1 MKSLSCSMKKLPSC
15 LIVGILTLAA
25 GDFCY
30 AQNSELHVT
39 VMWDGFGRGGLVP
52 VTNFDIEL
60 SSEGYSYEGKYNHI
74 NTTAIY
80 HDVPEGRL
88 AIRIDNASLP
98 EIKPF
103 SDSITVHKGTNAVI
117 IEMDSSGE
125 KEDAPDRFRRQRTSD
140 PARICAAVR
149 HSPRRHLLR
158 PQTCA
163 PEDGLDDRRP
173 AGPLF
178 EGVLP
183 GLRDQQSCDRVHG
196 GERMGEDGR
205 SRLRARLRP
214 GPARPGRPLVMEK
227 RSIRILERLT
237 NHRL

>member
-1 MKSLSCSMKKLPSC
+1 MKSLSCSVKKLLSC
-15 LIVGILTLAA
+15 SIVGFLALTA
-25 GDFCY
+25 GDFCH

-117 IEMDSSGE
+117 IEIDSSGE
-125 KEDAPDRFRRQRTSD
+125 RKT
-140 PARICAAVR
+140 
-149 HSPRRHLLR
+149 
-158 PQTCA
+158 
-163 PEDGLDDRRP
+163 
-173 AGPLF
+173 
-178 EGVLP
+178 
-183 GLRDQQSCDRVHG
+183 
-196 GERMGEDGR
+196 
-205 SRLRARLRP
+205 
-214 GPARPGRPLVMEK
+214 
-227 RSIRILERLT
+227 RLT
-237 NHRL
+237 DFDGNELPIPPEYAQRFGTRPDGTYYVPRPVRPRTGSTTDGQRVLYSRVFCLDSGISNPAIEFMEENGWAKTGEVDFEPGFGLVLLDPDVHWSWKNGAYVFWKD

>member
-1 MKSLSCSMKKLPSC
+1 MKSLSCSMKKLLSC
-15 LIVGILTLAA
+15 SIVGFLTLAA
-25 GDFCY
+25 GEFCH

-125 KEDAPDRFRRQRTSD
+125 RKVHLKDWEGNELPITPEDARNFGSRPDGTFS
-140 PARICAAVR
+140 V
-149 HSPRRHLLR
+149 PR
-158 PQTCA
+158 
-163 PEDGLDDRRP
+163 
-173 AGPLF
+173 
-178 EGVLP
+178 
-183 GLRDQQSCDRVHG
+183 
-196 GERMGEDGR
+196 
-205 SRLRARLRP
+205 
-214 GPARPGRPLVMEK
+214 PARPRTGSTTDGQRVLYSRVFNRVSGTDNPAIDFMEESGWAKTVEVDFEPGFGLVLLDPDVHWSWK
-227 RSIRILERLT
+227 
-237 NHRL
+237 NGAYVFWKD

>member
-1 MKSLSCSMKKLPSC
+1 MKSLSCSVKKLLSC
-15 LIVGILTLAA
+15 SIVGFLALTA
-25 GDFCY
+25 GDFCH

-88 AIRIDNASLP
+88 AVRIDNIPIS

-103 SDSITVHKGTNAVI
+103 SDSITVHKGANAVI

-125 KEDAPDRFRRQRTSD
+125 RKTHLTDFDGNELPIPPEYAQRFGTRPDGTYY
-140 PARICAAVR
+140 V
-149 HSPRRHLLR
+149 PR
-158 PQTCA
+158 
-163 PEDGLDDRRP
+163 
-173 AGPLF
+173 
-178 EGVLP
+178 
-183 GLRDQQSCDRVHG
+183 
-196 GERMGEDGR
+196 
-205 SRLRARLRP
+205 
-214 GPARPGRPLVMEK
+214 PARPRTGSTTDGQRVLYSGVFCLDSGVSNPAIEFMEENGWAKTVEVDFEPGFGLVLLDPDVHWSWK
-227 RSIRILERLT
+227 
-237 NHRL
+237 NGAYVFWKD

>member
-1 MKSLSCSMKKLPSC
+1 MKSLSCSMKKLLSC

-25 GDFCY
+25 GDFCH

-125 KEDAPDRFRRQRTSD
+125 RKTRLTDFDGNELPIPPEYAQRFGTRPDGTFS
-140 PARICAAVR
+140 V
-149 HSPRRHLLR
+149 PR
-158 PQTCA
+158 
-163 PEDGLDDRRP
+163 
-173 AGPLF
+173 
-178 EGVLP
+178 
-183 GLRDQQSCDRVHG
+183 
-196 GERMGEDGR
+196 
-205 SRLRARLRP
+205 
-214 GPARPGRPLVMEK
+214 PARPRTGSTTDGQRVLYSRVFNRVSGTDNPAIDFMEESGWAKTIMVDFAPGYALVLLDPDVHWSWK
-227 RSIRILERLT
+227 NGVYT
-237 NHRL
+237 FWKD

>member
-1 MKSLSCSMKKLPSC
+1 MKSLSCSMKKLLSC
-15 LIVGILTLAA
+15 SIVGFLTLAA
-25 GDFCY
+25 GEFCH

-125 KEDAPDRFRRQRTSD
+125 RKT
-140 PARICAAVR
+140 
-149 HSPRRHLLR
+149 
-158 PQTCA
+158 
-163 PEDGLDDRRP
+163 
-173 AGPLF
+173 
-178 EGVLP
+178 
-183 GLRDQQSCDRVHG
+183 
-196 GERMGEDGR
+196 
-205 SRLRARLRP
+205 
-214 GPARPGRPLVMEK
+214 
-227 RSIRILERLT
+227 RLT
-237 NHRL
+237 DFDGNELPIPPEYAQRFGTRPDGTYYVPRPVRPRTGSTTDGQRVLYSGVFCLDSGISNPAIAFMEENGWAKTVEVDFEPGFGLVLLDPDVHWSWKNGAYVFWKD

>member
-1 MKSLSCSMKKLPSC
+1 MKSLSCSMKKLLSC
-15 LIVGILTLAA
+15 SIVGFLTLAA
-25 GDFCY
+25 GDFCH

-103 SDSITVHKGTNAVI
+103 SDSITVHKGANAVI

-125 KEDAPDRFRRQRTSD
+125 RKT
-140 PARICAAVR
+140 
-149 HSPRRHLLR
+149 
-158 PQTCA
+158 
-163 PEDGLDDRRP
+163 
-173 AGPLF
+173 
-178 EGVLP
+178 
-183 GLRDQQSCDRVHG
+183 
-196 GERMGEDGR
+196 
-205 SRLRARLRP
+205 
-214 GPARPGRPLVMEK
+214 
-227 RSIRILERLT
+227 RLT
-237 NHRL
+237 DFDGNELPIPPEYAQRFGTRPDGTYYVPRPVRPRTGSTTDGQRVLYSRVFCLDSGISNPAIEFMEENGWAKTGEVDFEPGFGLVLLDPDVHWSWKNGAYVFWKD

>member
-1 MKSLSCSMKKLPSC
+1 MKSLSCSMKKLLSC
-15 LIVGILTLAA
+15 SIVGFLTLAA
-25 GDFCY
+25 GEFCH
-30 AQNSELHVT
+30 AQNSELHVS

-125 KEDAPDRFRRQRTSD
+125 RKT
-140 PARICAAVR
+140 
-149 HSPRRHLLR
+149 
-158 PQTCA
+158 
-163 PEDGLDDRRP
+163 
-173 AGPLF
+173 
-178 EGVLP
+178 
-183 GLRDQQSCDRVHG
+183 
-196 GERMGEDGR
+196 
-205 SRLRARLRP
+205 
-214 GPARPGRPLVMEK
+214 
-227 RSIRILERLT
+227 RLT
-237 NHRL
+237 DFDGNELPIPPEYAQRFGTRPDGTYYVPRPVRPRTGSTTDGQRVLYSRVFCLDSGISNPAIEFMEENGWAKTGEVDFEPGFGLVLLDPDVHWSWKNGAYVFWKD

>member
-1 MKSLSCSMKKLPSC
+1 MKSLSCSMKKLLSC
-15 LIVGILTLAA
+15 SIVGFLALAA
-25 GDFCY
+25 GEFCH
-30 AQNSELHVT
+30 AQNPELHVT

-125 KEDAPDRFRRQRTSD
+125 RKT
-140 PARICAAVR
+140 
-149 HSPRRHLLR
+149 
-158 PQTCA
+158 
-163 PEDGLDDRRP
+163 
-173 AGPLF
+173 
-178 EGVLP
+178 
-183 GLRDQQSCDRVHG
+183 
-196 GERMGEDGR
+196 
-205 SRLRARLRP
+205 
-214 GPARPGRPLVMEK
+214 
-227 RSIRILERLT
+227 RLT
-237 NHRL
+237 DFDGNELPIPPEYAQRFGTRPDGTYYVPRPVRPRTGSTTDGQRVLYSRVFCLDSGISNPAIEFMEENGWAKTGEVDFEPGFGLVLLDPDVHWSWKNGAYVFWKD

>member
-1 MKSLSCSMKKLPSC
+1 MKSLSCSMKKLLSC
-15 LIVGILTLAA
+15 SIVGFLALTA
-25 GDFCY
+25 GDFCH
-30 AQNSELHVT
+30 AQNSELHVS

-125 KEDAPDRFRRQRTSD
+125 RKT
-140 PARICAAVR
+140 
-149 HSPRRHLLR
+149 
-158 PQTCA
+158 
-163 PEDGLDDRRP
+163 
-173 AGPLF
+173 
-178 EGVLP
+178 
-183 GLRDQQSCDRVHG
+183 
-196 GERMGEDGR
+196 
-205 SRLRARLRP
+205 
-214 GPARPGRPLVMEK
+214 
-227 RSIRILERLT
+227 RLT
-237 NHRL
+237 DFDGNELPIPPEYAQRFGTRPDGTYYVPRPVRPRTGSTTDGQRVLYSRVFCLDSGISNPAIEFMEENGWAKTGEVDFEPGFGLVLLDPDVHWSWKNGAYVFWKD

>member
-1 MKSLSCSMKKLPSC
+1 MKSLSCSVKKLLSC
-15 LIVGILTLAA
+15 SIVGFLALTA
-25 GDFCY
+25 GDFCH
-30 AQNSELHVT
+30 AQNSELHVS

-125 KEDAPDRFRRQRTSD
+125 RKT
-140 PARICAAVR
+140 
-149 HSPRRHLLR
+149 
-158 PQTCA
+158 
-163 PEDGLDDRRP
+163 
-173 AGPLF
+173 
-178 EGVLP
+178 
-183 GLRDQQSCDRVHG
+183 
-196 GERMGEDGR
+196 
-205 SRLRARLRP
+205 
-214 GPARPGRPLVMEK
+214 
-227 RSIRILERLT
+227 RLT
-237 NHRL
+237 DFDGNELPIPPEYAQRFGTRPDGTYYVPRPVRPRTGSTTDGQRVLYSRVFCLDSGISNPAIEFMEENGWAKTGEVDFEPGFGLVLLDPDVHWSWKNGAYVFWQD

>member
-1 MKSLSCSMKKLPSC
+1 MKSLSCSVKKLLSC

-25 GDFCY
+25 GDFCH

-125 KEDAPDRFRRQRTSD
+125 RKT
-140 PARICAAVR
+140 
-149 HSPRRHLLR
+149 
-158 PQTCA
+158 
-163 PEDGLDDRRP
+163 
-173 AGPLF
+173 
-178 EGVLP
+178 
-183 GLRDQQSCDRVHG
+183 
-196 GERMGEDGR
+196 
-205 SRLRARLRP
+205 
-214 GPARPGRPLVMEK
+214 
-227 RSIRILERLT
+227 RLT
-237 NHRL
+237 DFDGNELPIPPEYAQRFGTRPDGTYYVPRPVRPRTGSTTDGQRVLYSRVFCLDSGISNPAIEFMEENGWAKTGEVDFEPGFGLVLLDPDVHWSWKNGAYVFWKD

>member
-1 MKSLSCSMKKLPSC
+1 MKSLSCSVKKLLSC
-15 LIVGILTLAA
+15 SIVGFLALTA
-25 GDFCY
+25 GDFCH

-125 KEDAPDRFRRQRTSD
+125 RKT
-140 PARICAAVR
+140 
-149 HSPRRHLLR
+149 
-158 PQTCA
+158 
-163 PEDGLDDRRP
+163 
-173 AGPLF
+173 
-178 EGVLP
+178 
-183 GLRDQQSCDRVHG
+183 
-196 GERMGEDGR
+196 
-205 SRLRARLRP
+205 
-214 GPARPGRPLVMEK
+214 
-227 RSIRILERLT
+227 RLT
-237 NHRL
+237 DFDGNELPIPPEYAQRFGTRPDGTYYVPRPVRPRTGSTTDGQRVLYSRVFCLDSGINNPAIEFMEENGWAKTGEVDFEPGFGLVLLDPDVHWSWKNGAYVFWKD

>member
-1 MKSLSCSMKKLPSC
+1 MKSLSCSMKKLLSC
-15 LIVGILTLAA
+15 SIVGFLTLAA
-25 GDFCY
+25 GDFCH

-125 KEDAPDRFRRQRTSD
+125 RKT
-140 PARICAAVR
+140 
-149 HSPRRHLLR
+149 
-158 PQTCA
+158 
-163 PEDGLDDRRP
+163 
-173 AGPLF
+173 
-178 EGVLP
+178 
-183 GLRDQQSCDRVHG
+183 
-196 GERMGEDGR
+196 
-205 SRLRARLRP
+205 
-214 GPARPGRPLVMEK
+214 
-227 RSIRILERLT
+227 RLT
-237 NHRL
+237 DFDGNELPIPPEYAQRFGTRPDGTYYVPRPVRPRTGSTTDGQRVLYSRVFCLDSGISNPAIEFMEENGWAKTGEVDFEPGFGLVLLDPDVHWSWKNGAYVFWKD

>member
-1 MKSLSCSMKKLPSC
+1 MKSLSCSVKKLLSC
-15 LIVGILTLAA
+15 SIVGFLALTA
-25 GDFCY
+25 GDFCH

-60 SSEGYSYEGKYNHI
+60 SSEGYSYEGEYNHI

-125 KEDAPDRFRRQRTSD
+125 RKT
-140 PARICAAVR
+140 
-149 HSPRRHLLR
+149 
-158 PQTCA
+158 
-163 PEDGLDDRRP
+163 
-173 AGPLF
+173 
-178 EGVLP
+178 
-183 GLRDQQSCDRVHG
+183 
-196 GERMGEDGR
+196 
-205 SRLRARLRP
+205 
-214 GPARPGRPLVMEK
+214 
-227 RSIRILERLT
+227 RLT
-237 NHRL
+237 DFDGNELPIPPEYAQRFGTRPDGTYYVPRPVRPRTGSTTDGQRVLYSGVFCLDSGISNPAIEFMEENGWAKTVEVDFEPGFGLVLLDPDVHWSWKNGAYVFWKD

>member
-1 MKSLSCSMKKLPSC
+1 MKSLSCSVKKLLSC
-15 LIVGILTLAA
+15 AIVGFLALTA
-25 GDFCY
+25 GGFCH

-74 NTTAIY
+74 NTTSIY

-103 SDSITVHKGTNAVI
+103 SDSITVHKGANAVI

-125 KEDAPDRFRRQRTSD
+125 RKTRLTDFDGNELPIPPEYAQRFGTRPDGTYY
-140 PARICAAVR
+140 V
-149 HSPRRHLLR
+149 PR
-158 PQTCA
+158 
-163 PEDGLDDRRP
+163 
-173 AGPLF
+173 
-178 EGVLP
+178 
-183 GLRDQQSCDRVHG
+183 
-196 GERMGEDGR
+196 
-205 SRLRARLRP
+205 
-214 GPARPGRPLVMEK
+214 PARPRTGSTTDGQRVLYSGVFCLDSGISNPAIEFMEENGWAKTVEVDFEPGFGLVLLDPDVHWSWK
-227 RSIRILERLT
+227 
-237 NHRL
+237 NGAYVFWKD

>member
-1 MKSLSCSMKKLPSC
+1 MKSLSCSVKKLLSC
-15 LIVGILTLAA
+15 SIVGFLALTA
-25 GDFCY
+25 GDFCH

-125 KEDAPDRFRRQRTSD
+125 RKTRLTDFDGNELPIPPEYAQRFGTRPDGTYY
-140 PARICAAVR
+140 V
-149 HSPRRHLLR
+149 PR
-158 PQTCA
+158 
-163 PEDGLDDRRP
+163 
-173 AGPLF
+173 
-178 EGVLP
+178 
-183 GLRDQQSCDRVHG
+183 
-196 GERMGEDGR
+196 
-205 SRLRARLRP
+205 
-214 GPARPGRPLVMEK
+214 PARPRTGSTTDGQRVLYSGVFCLDSGISNPAIEFMEENGWAKTVEVDFEPGFGLVLLDPDVHWSWK
-227 RSIRILERLT
+227 
-237 NHRL
+237 NGAYVFWKD

>member
-1 MKSLSCSMKKLPSC
+1 MKSLSCSVKKLLSC
-15 LIVGILTLAA
+15 SIVGFLALTA
-25 GDFCY
+25 GDFCH

-88 AIRIDNASLP
+88 AVRIENVPIS
-98 EIKPF
+98 EVKPF

-125 KEDAPDRFRRQRTSD
+125 RKT
-140 PARICAAVR
+140 
-149 HSPRRHLLR
+149 
-158 PQTCA
+158 
-163 PEDGLDDRRP
+163 
-173 AGPLF
+173 
-178 EGVLP
+178 
-183 GLRDQQSCDRVHG
+183 
-196 GERMGEDGR
+196 
-205 SRLRARLRP
+205 
-214 GPARPGRPLVMEK
+214 
-227 RSIRILERLT
+227 RLT
-237 NHRL
+237 DFDGNELPIPPEYAQRFGTRPDGTYYVPRPVRPRTGSTTDGQRVLYSRVFCLDSGISNPAIEFMEENGWAKTGEVDFEPGFGLVLLDPDVHWSWKNGAYVFWKD

>member
-1 MKSLSCSMKKLPSC
+1 MKSLSCSMKKLLSC
-15 LIVGILTLAA
+15 SIVGFLALA
-25 GDFCY
+25 VGDFCH

-125 KEDAPDRFRRQRTSD
+125 RKMHLTDFDGNELPIPPEYAQRFGTRPDGTYYVPRPVRPRTGSTTDGQRVLYSRVFCMDSGVSNPAIEFMEENGWAKTVEVDFEPGFGLVLLD
-140 PARICAAVR
+140 P
-149 HSPRRHLLR
+149 
-158 PQTCA
+158 
-163 PEDGLDDRRP
+163 D
-173 AGPLF
+173 
-178 EGVLP
+178 
-183 GLRDQQSCDRVHG
+183 VHWSWKNG
-196 GERMGEDGR
+196 AYVFWKD
-205 SRLRARLRP
+205 
-214 GPARPGRPLVMEK
+214 
-227 RSIRILERLT
+227 
-237 NHRL
+237 